1 MKIFR
6 KLRIEAVQ
14 LDSAKRYLLY
24 AVGEIVLIVVGIL
37 IAVNINNWNE
47 RNKSLKLQLKT
58 LKEIKAALLLDVAD
72 LRLNIELH
80 QEAIR
85 ACGALLEVF
94 KKDQNYHDTLSYY
107 FAKAFWSSRFIS
119 KSGPYETLKSR
130 GIELITNDDL
140 RNEITDVYDRA
151 YENLLKVEGTMADY
165 IQHVMLSFNP
175 DHFDKTEMFS
185 ATHPESIGIMKP
197 MDFEKLKENKK
208 YHHLLRT
215 FRSSSELFVTFN
227 YQSTIEMT
235 EKLIASIE
243 REIAQLE

>member
-14 LDSAKRYLLY
+14 LDSAKKYLLY

-72 LRLNIELH
+72 LRLNVELH

-107 FAKAFWSSRFIS
+107 FAKAFWSSKFIS

-130 GIELITNDDL
+130 GIELIANTDL
-140 RNEITDVYDRA
+140 RNKITTVYDVE
-151 YENLLKVEGTMADY
+151 YESLLKMEGTMIDY
-165 IQHVMLSFNP
+165 INHVILNFNP
-175 DHFDKTEMFS
+175 NHFDKTEIFS
-185 ATHPESIGIMKP
+185 ATHPESLGRMEP
-197 MDFEKLKENKK
+197 LDFEKLKTNEN
-208 YHHLLRT
+208 YHHLLRS
-215 FRSSSELFVTFN
+215 FKNHSELFIVFN
-227 YQSTIEMT
+227 YQPTIEIT